1 MVERIEIAKGLN
13 VPLAGSPS
21 IQVDT
26 KETSRVGL
34 VGADYIGMRPTML
47 VSEGDAVEAGQ
58 PLFEDKKTP
67 GLLFTAPV
75 AGKVV
80 EVNRGEKRTFQTVV
94 IEREGEGSRKFNSFD
109 VNQLGSLDRQ
119 QLVDQLVASGLWT
132 SLRVRP
138 FSKVP
143 SPKAEPPHSIFVN
156 AMDTSPLAASPN
168 PIIEQR
174 SEEFAAGLA
183 VVSRLTSGRTFLCR
197 TPGSKG
203 IGESIPGVT
212 VAEFDGPHPAGL
224 VGTHMHFLSPV
235 SAKRCNWYL
244 NYQDV
249 IAIGHLFLSGRIDP
263 TRIVSFAGPSV
274 KNPRIIKTHLGADLH
289 QFTSGE
295 LVAGV
300 HRIVSGSALNGRA
313 MDGPFSF
320 LGRYSLQVT
329 ALEEGT
335 QREFLG
341 WQMPGFKRFSIT
353 RAFASA
359 ISPPKEFALTT
370 STWGSERAMVPIGV
384 YEKVMPLDVIPT
396 LLLRSLI
403 SRDTATAQELGCLEL
418 DEEDLALCTFVCPG
432 KYDYGDILRDNL
444 LRIEKEG

>member
-1 MVERIEIAKGLN
+1 
-13 VPLAGSPS
+13 
-21 IQVDT
+21 
-26 KETSRVGL
+26 
-34 VGADYIGMRPTML
+34 
-47 VSEGDAVEAGQ
+47 
-58 PLFEDKKTP
+58 
-67 GLLFTAPV
+67 
-75 AGKVV
+75 
-80 EVNRGEKRTFQTVV
+80 
-94 IEREGEGSRKFNSFD
+94 
-109 VNQLGSLDRQ
+109 
-119 QLVDQLVASGLWT
+119 
-132 SLRVRP
+132 
-138 FSKVP
+138 
-143 SPKAEPPHSIFVN
+143 
-156 AMDTSPLAASPN
+156 
-168 PIIEQR
+168 
-174 SEEFAAGLA
+174 
-183 VVSRLTSGRTFLCR
+183 
-197 TPGSKG
+197 
-203 IGESIPGVT
+203 
-212 VAEFDGPHPAGL
+212 
-224 VGTHMHFLSPV
+224 MHFLSPV

-403 SRDTATAQELGCLEL
+403 SHDTATA
-418 DEEDLALCTFVCPG
+418 
-432 KYDYGDILRDNL
+432 RS
-444 LRIEKEG
+444 